1 MSQPPQYSDELDALE
16 DDIAVLRTLVDA
28 AIERRDSAKARALAE
43 IIEERKTRLRRVMRD
58 AIHEEEYSA
67 LR

>member
-43 IIEERKTRLRRVMRD
+43 IIEERNTRLRRVMRD
-58 AIHEEEYSA
+58 AIHEEEYSG